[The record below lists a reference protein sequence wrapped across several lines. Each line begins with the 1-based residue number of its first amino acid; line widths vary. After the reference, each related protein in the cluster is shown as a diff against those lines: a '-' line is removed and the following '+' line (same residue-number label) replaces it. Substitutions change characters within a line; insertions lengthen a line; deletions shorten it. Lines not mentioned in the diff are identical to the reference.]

1 VTLREAKR
9 RRAFQL
15 SGLEGRPA
23 SATGD
28 TKNTWRLPSGK
39 RLAEF
44 ALESGFLAA
53 HLMEHRAELNEGE
66 KKLP

>member
-1 VTLREAKR
+1 MTLKDAKHR
-9 RRAFQL
+9 RTARLAAP
-15 SGLEGRPA
+15 EGPLA
-23 SATGD
+23 SAASD

-44 ALESGFLAA
+44 ALESGFLAP
-53 HLMEHRAELNEGE
+53 HLMEHRAESNEGE

>member
-1 VTLREAKR
+1 VTLKDAKHR
-9 RRAFQL
+9 RKSLLAAPR
-15 SGLEGRPA
+15 GRSA
-23 SATGD
+23 SAASY

-44 ALESGFLAA
+44 ALESGFLAP
-53 HLMEHRAELNEGE
+53 HLMEHHAESNEGE